1 MPQLRRKVLWI
12 DLIMSQQWFDIVLL
26 QDHHENQPAIY
37 AILEFGH
44 SEEVISYL
52 LIGINGVILVDTGM
66 GVGNIKSVV
75 DRYTNLPVQVVN
87 THAHWDHIGGNHQFE
102 EIAIHEAEVEKLR
115 QGVRNDFLRIQMRK
129 ENLSRPL
136 PMDFRLENY
145 HIPPSNPTRLLKD
158 GDYLVLGEYKLEVL
172 HLPGHSP
179 GSICLW
185 NSDSGH
191 LFTGDVIYP
200 GPLYAHIPGSN
211 LQEYI
216 KSIKT
221 LRRIL
226 NSVEI
231 LFPAHNQS
239 PLNRSFL
246 KGVIEGFED
255 IESGSA
261 SLLEYET
268 YYCYNFPRFR
278 VLTPKN

>member
-1 MPQLRRKVLWI
+1 MT
-12 DLIMSQQWFDIVLL
+12 QQWFDIAVL
-26 QDHHENQPAIY
+26 QEHQENQPAIH
-37 AILEFGH
+37 AILEPGH

-52 LIGINGVILVDTGM
+52 LIGINHAILVDTGM
-66 GVGNIKSVV
+66 GVDNIKSAI
-75 DRYTNLPVQVVN
+75 DQYTNLPVQVVN

-102 EIAIHEAEVEKLR
+102 EVAIHETEVEKLR
-115 QGVRNDFLRIQMRK
+115 QGVPDEFLRIQMRK

-136 PMDFRLENY
+136 PTSFCLENY
-145 HIPPSNPTRLLKD
+145 HIPPSTPTRLLKD
-158 GDYLVLGEYKLEVL
+158 GDNLILDGYKLEVL
-172 HLPGHSP
+172 HLPGHSL

-185 NSDSGH
+185 NSEFGH

-221 LRRIL
+221 LKKIL
-226 NSVEI
+226 NSVQT
-231 LFPAHNQS
+231 LFPAHNQT
-239 PLNRSFL
+239 PLDRSFL
-246 KGVIEGFED
+246 EEVIKGFED

-261 SLLEYET
+261 SLLEYED

-278 VLTPKN
+278 VLAPKD

>member
-1 MPQLRRKVLWI
+1 MT
-12 DLIMSQQWFDIVLL
+12 QQWFEIAVL
-26 QDHHENQPAIY
+26 QEHQENQPAIY
-37 AILEFGH
+37 AIFEPGH
-44 SEEVISYL
+44 SEKVISYL
-52 LIGINGVILVDTGM
+52 LFGINSAILVDTGM
-66 GVGNIKSVV
+66 GVGNIKSVI
-75 DRYTNLPVQVVN
+75 DQYTNLPVKVVN
-87 THAHWDHIGGNHQFE
+87 THTHWDHIGGNYQFE
-102 EIAIHEAEVEKLR
+102 EVAIHEAEVEKLR
-115 QGVRNDFLRIQMRK
+115 QGVLDDFLRVQMRK

-136 PMDFRLENY
+136 PTSFRVENY
-145 HIPPSNPTRLLKD
+145 HIPPSTPTRLLKD
-158 GDYLVLGEYKLEVL
+158 GDYLDLEEYKLEVL

-185 NSDSGH
+185 NANSGH

-221 LRRIL
+221 LKKIL
-226 NSVEI
+226 NSVET
-231 LFPAHNQS
+231 LFPAHNQT

-246 KGVIEGFED
+246 KEVIEGFED

-278 VLTPKN
+278 VLTPKD